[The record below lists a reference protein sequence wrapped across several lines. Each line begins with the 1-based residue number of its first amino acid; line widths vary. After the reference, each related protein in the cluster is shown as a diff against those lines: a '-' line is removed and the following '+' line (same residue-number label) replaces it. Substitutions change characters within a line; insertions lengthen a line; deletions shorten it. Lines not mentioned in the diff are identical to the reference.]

1 MPIKQPFLALLLVF
15 LCGLFIP
22 LHGQQNT
29 YLHIRQ
35 ADDKPVPYAK
45 INGSLR
51 ASENGMFIWNK
62 AAYPQITISAWNFA
76 DTTLIA
82 ADYIG
87 VDTAY
92 IYLRPQ
98 PEQLNEVLVNPKNRW
113 LQNYIYGFERW
124 QNGWLFLLQN
134 EIYITNNTLDIL
146 YKSPI
151 PKPEKRT
158 PRELYTDVLGNTYL
172 LGKDSVQQL
181 FVTDSSLYVYPAKS
195 KIQFY
200 HLIKALLAETEEG
213 LVYRET
219 KETDY
224 EVDYLVRE
232 TGSYLEFAIQHPH
245 LHNCGAD
252 IYLKNGD
259 TNRVLIRSID
269 KELYLEASIAFGAYA
284 QFYMLWWREFE
295 ITGSWLNK
303 YFEPKD
309 MAKNTYRAV
318 HGNYKQLYFLPLNNE
333 FLFIDRFGGR
343 LVRFSND
350 LATLTEEPYGFD
362 DCPPEEYLHTDGT
375 TRKWWLQRRVR
386 GLDQLESIRPG
397 DPPKTIILDPF
408 VRNIRVH
415 NNVVFYITE
424 RDQFRVKKID

>member
-98 PEQLNEVLVNPKNRW
+98 PEQLNEVLVNPKNKW

-124 QNGWLFLLQN
+124 QNGWLFLLHK
-134 EIYITNNTLDIL
+134 EIYVTNDNLDIL
-146 YKSPI
+146 YKSPA
-151 PKPEKRT
+151 PKPDGRLPKQ
-158 PRELYTDVLGNTYL
+158 LYQDVLNNIYVM
-172 LGKDSVQQL
+172 GKDSAQQL
-181 FVTDSSLYVYPAKS
+181 FVTDSIFYVYPTQS
-195 KIQFY
+195 
-200 HLIKALLAETEEG
+200 IKAFEYAIKPLLAETKDG
-213 LVYRET
+213 LLYREV
-219 KETDY
+219 KEQ
-224 EVDYLVRE
+224 EHEFGYLLRS
-232 TGSYLEFAIQHPH
+232 TATYFTFH
-245 LHNCGAD
+245 LQYPVMHNCGAIIKHVVD
-252 IYLKNGD
+252 SNETFIYSTID
-259 TNRVLIRSID
+259 TADFR
-269 KELYLEASIAFGAYA
+269 AAGAAFNAVVAAYIGFWKIFEEEGYFNKVAYA
-284 QFYMLWWREFE
+284 KARHTYKTQFALLKRIYVQSHMALFHLFDPYAHQL
-295 ITGSWLNK
+295 ITLNK
-303 YFEPKD
+303 RLE
-309 MAKNTYRAV
+309 V
-318 HGNYKQLYFLPLNNE
+318 VEKQP
-333 FLFIDRFGGR
+333 
-343 LVRFSND
+343 
-350 LATLTEEPYGFD
+350 FD
-362 DCPPEEYLHTDGT
+362 FTNCPREEYLYVDNA

-386 GLDQLESIRPG
+386 GLDQLESVRPG

-424 RDQFRVKKID
+424 RDQFRVKKIE